1 MIVSYVNEYRHRIF
15 LAHFYLRPDG
25 SLGASGLPDSKWLF
39 EDGIV
44 YRSFK
49 ERRPGSTARGGR
61 PWWAR

>member
-15 LAHFYLRPDG
+15 LAHFYLIPDG
-25 SLGASGLPDSKWLF
+25 SLGASGLPDPKWLF

-49 ERRPGSTARGGR
+49 ERRPGSTAREGR
-61 PWWAR
+61 PSWAR